1 MSERG
6 ESSMPLSY
14 REKSAWVS
22 LVVSL
27 VVYGMYF
34 GGVVY
39 IGPDPQIGATLGL
52 FVGTVVALVV
62 GMVAAHA
69 VVAVTTPQERKDER
83 DAAVELVSY
92 RNAYWVLVS
101 SPWFTLPAALSWAGA
116 ASRTGAGP
124 IVLVGHALFLCLVLS
139 EVTKLA
145 TQVMM
150 YRRRG

>member
-1 MSERG
+1 MSTHVEP
-6 ESSMPLSY
+6 SVPLSY
-14 REKSAWVS
+14 REKLAWVT

-34 GGVVY
+34 GGVLFV
-39 IGPDPQIGATLGL
+39 GPDPQIGATLGL
-52 FVGTVVALVV
+52 FIGTVVALVV
-62 GMVAAHA
+62 GMAVSHA
-69 VVAVTTPQERKDER
+69 VVAVSTPVERKDER

-116 ASRTGAGP
+116 SSTTGAGP
-124 IVLVGHALFLCLVLS
+124 FVLVGHALFACLVLS

-145 TQVMM
+145 TQVVL
-150 YRRRG
+150 YRRRE

>member
-1 MSERG
+1 MSEHA

-14 REKSAWVS
+14 REKRAWVT

-34 GGVVY
+34 GGVLY
-39 IGPDPQIGATLGL
+39 IGPDQHLGATLGL
-52 FVGTVVALVV
+52 FVGTVFAVVV
-62 GMVAAHA
+62 GTVAAHA
-69 VVAVTTPQERKDER
+69 AVAVTTPQERKDER
-83 DAAVELVSY
+83 DTAVELVSY

-101 SPWFTLPAALSWAGA
+101 SPWFTLPAAVSWAGA

-124 IVLVGHALFLCLVLS
+124 FVLIVHALFMCLVLS

-145 TQVMM
+145 TQVVL